1 MIRKIHAGTTAH
13 YLVNKELSRS
23 QEVLLGIRQGCSL
36 APLLFTIAADMLAL
50 TIQADSNDPGITVP
64 HGDGTRHKFSVF
76 IDNATVFLNEAGHL
90 SCVLQILERFGQLSG
105 LRVQPRKNKLIFLN
119 SSVDKAEFGG
129 IPVLRHGDT
138 THYSG
143 YFIGTGR
150 LTEVN
155 WAARIRNVQWRLATA
170 TQLATSVELRVLI
183 LNVIMLPSILFI
195 AAVFELP
202 AWAEQQ
208 LRNLQKQFL

>member
-1 MIRKIHAGTTAH
+1 MIREIHAGTTAH

-23 QEVLLGIRQGCSL
+23 QEVLLGIRQGCPL

-105 LRVQPRKNKLIFLN
+105 LQVQPRKCRLTFLS
-119 SSVDKAEFGG
+119 SSVDKVEFFG

-138 THYSG
+138 TRYLG

-155 WAARIRNVQWRLATA
+155 
-170 TQLATSVELRVLI
+170 
-183 LNVIMLPSILFI
+183 
-195 AAVFELP
+195 
-202 AWAEQQ
+202 
-208 LRNLQKQFL
+208 